1 MTLIAGTKCKDGV
14 VIAADTEHTDGVV
27 KFQEHKLN
35 VYPSDR
41 VMTCHLS
48 ELAQSPYRVVVAG
61 AGSSDYIKMAA
72 DCIRDK
78 IRDCPDRRM
87 VEMCEA
93 VKSSVRETHE
103 NIFKYWNPD
112 DQNRPSLALCVG
124 LRRGEETKVLRTTD
138 VAVSEVETMSFAG
151 TGEPLARYLAGG
163 LYRPKQSVVTVMNI
177 LVQVFRA
184 VKESGAYV
192 GGNTELCILG
202 KGKVFHIPGSET
214 SYLWGLQAKLH
225 RAVRSALESAKGHD
239 AVCKHW
245 AEDLASSLERLRLE
259 RNNSP
264 ETDFNDWLTVE
275 GNVDVDDPLEDVW

>member
-1 MTLIAGTKCKDGV
+1 MTLIAGMKCRDGI

-35 VYPSDR
+35 VYPSER
-41 VMTCHLS
+41 VMACHLS
-48 ELAQSPYRVVVAG
+48 QLAESPYRVVVAG

-78 IRDCPDRRM
+78 IQDNSGHTM

-93 VKSSVRETHE
+93 VKFSVRDAHE
-103 NIFKYWNPD
+103 VIFKYWDPD
-112 DQNRPSLALCVG
+112 DQNRPRVALCIG
-124 LRRGEETKVLRTTD
+124 LRSGEEIKVLRTTD
-138 VAVSEVETMSFAG
+138 VSVSEVETMSFAG

-163 LYRPKQSVVTVMNI
+163 LYRPKQSVAVVLNI

-202 KGKVFHIPGSET
+202 RGAVFHISGSDT
-214 SYLWGLQAKLH
+214 SYLWGLQAKLN
-225 RAVRSALESAKGHD
+225 RAVRSALDCPKGHD

-245 AEDLASSLERLRLE
+245 AEDLATSLERLRQE
-259 RNNSP
+259 RSKSP
-264 ETDFNDWLTVE
+264 DTNFSDWLTVE
-275 GNVDVDDPLEDVW
+275 GNTDVDDPLEDVW